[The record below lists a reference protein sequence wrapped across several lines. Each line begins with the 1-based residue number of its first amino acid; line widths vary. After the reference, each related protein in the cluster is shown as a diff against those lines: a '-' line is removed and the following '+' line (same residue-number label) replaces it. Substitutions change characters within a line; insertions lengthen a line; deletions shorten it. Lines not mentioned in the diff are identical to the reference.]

1 MIAGAGRSRK
11 RERIGKPVRFACM
24 PSTVIRRWDYDAD
37 ASRLDVEFVTG
48 RRYSY
53 HDVPAAVVE
62 EMRAA
67 FSKGSYF
74 NREIRD
80 RFRFTRQR

>member
-1 MIAGAGRSRK
+1 
-11 RERIGKPVRFACM
+11 M
-24 PSTVIRRWDYDAD
+24 PSSVIRRWDYDAAD
-37 ASRLDVEFVTG
+37 QRLDVEFVTG
-48 RRYSY
+48 KRYSY
-53 HDVPAAVVE
+53 HEVPAAVVE

-80 RFRFTRQR
+80 RFRFTRRRD